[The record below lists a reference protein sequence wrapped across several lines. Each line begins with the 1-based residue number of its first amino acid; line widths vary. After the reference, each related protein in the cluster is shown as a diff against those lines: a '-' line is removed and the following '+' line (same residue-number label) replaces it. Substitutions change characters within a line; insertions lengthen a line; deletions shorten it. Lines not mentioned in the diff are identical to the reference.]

1 MENDNSI
8 QLIDT
13 IIPNSDKHVTI
24 SLEGKNLIITG
35 GNGCGK
41 TRLLNQIYENISA
54 QVEQM
59 SHKTADQIRNDIS
72 NRERWMNDSSPTN
85 ANYHQYKEQI
95 RELELKLAD
104 IDKVKVTLGDLVKYC
119 TEFNEKKGT
128 TSFIP
133 SSQRTVSGSYWLI

>member
-8 QLIDT
+8 KLIDT

-104 IDKVKVTLGDLVKYC
+104 ID
-119 TEFNEKKGT
+119 
-128 TSFIP
+128 
-133 SSQRTVSGSYWLI
+133 